1 MKAFSSKQFLGI
13 MDMVLFDED
22 IPKYIKEDVSNRV
35 HDWCSRGGKETDHYI
50 TMQYEYLLRI
60 KEFVNRNKAENNKK

>member
-1 MKAFSSKQFLGI
+1 MKAFSSKEFLGI

-22 IPKYIKEDVSNRV
+22 IPVNVKKDVSNRV

-50 TMQYEYLLRI
+50 TMQYQYLLRV
-60 KEFVNRNKAENNKK
+60 KESINKNASINR